1 VIVALAAG
9 ALVLAVAALAVAVTE
24 RRARTRSGAPA
35 PTVLAETVPA
45 ETVPAERVPAAPI
58 VPSLPAVGANG
69 PADDASARAATE
81 RAERAELLVAIGDAL
96 GRAPSVAAVHEVV
109 GRAMAQLVP
118 GRWGE
123 LLVSD
128 EPVGTDAPLRAV
140 ARSGGPAGELAACPV
155 PTVGQCPSARR
166 AQPLVSGSSSEI
178 DACPWLSGRGHG
190 DCSSLCVPLAEDGR
204 VSGVLQILGPVGRPP
219 SGAEVSDVIWL
230 AGRLSAR
237 LEAARDRDHP
247 GPAPE
252 SQHLGPGSES
262 PHPDPASESPHPDP
276 ASESPVS
283 SAAVDLTDAS
293 LGGPPPLDV
302 LTGLP
307 GRATLVRAMDSLR
320 AAGTPFVVVVAD
332 VDGLAAVN
340 ARSGHAA
347 GDAVVAALGSALSQG
362 LGAAAVVARVDGATL
377 AAACPDLTLG
387 RSVEAIEL
395 IRSEVLDLV
404 ADGDTVA
411 FTCSFGITH
420 SSVTDEVDDLL
431 RVARV
436 GLDRAQAMG
445 GDQIVYADRTLADE
459 PPQSPG

>member
-9 ALVLAVAALAVAVTE
+9 ALVLAVTALAVAVTE
-24 RRARTRSGAPA
+24 RRARTSSSSSVAPPA
-35 PTVLAETVPA
+35 GPVPVA
-45 ETVPAERVPAAPI
+45 DPVATPDEGQAMLRV
-58 VPSLPAVGANG
+58 
-69 PADDASARAATE
+69 ATD
-81 RAERAELLVAIGDAL
+81 RAERAERLLAIGDAL
-96 GRAPSVAAVHEVV
+96 GRAVAGTEVHEVV
-109 GRAMAQLVP
+109 GRSMARIAP
-118 GRWGE
+118 GRWSE
-123 LLVSD
+123 LLLADPTEESGAAVR
-128 EPVGTDAPLRAV
+128 PV
-140 ARSGGPAGELAACPV
+140 ARSAGPAGELAGCPV
-155 PTVGQCPSARR
+155 PTIDRCPSARR
-166 AQPLVSGSSSEI
+166 AQPLLAGSSTEV
-178 DACPWLSGRGHG
+178 DACPWLADRPGG
-190 DCSSLCVPLAEDGR
+190 DCSALCVPVAVDAR
-204 VSGVLQILGPVGRPP
+204 VVGVLHVLGPPGRPVP
-219 SGAEVSDVIWL
+219 GDEVSDVIWL
-230 AGRLSAR
+230 AGRLGER
-237 LEAARDRDHP
+237 LAEAAGRDRVGAAPSVDAAP
-247 GPAPE
+247 PADAPFVGGTVGTEAGGP
-252 SQHLGPGSES
+252 
-262 PHPDPASESPHPDP
+262 PAS
-276 ASESPVS
+276 
-283 SAAVDLTDAS
+283 VDLTDAS

-307 GRATLVRAMDSLR
+307 GRATLVRAMESLR

-347 GDAVVAALGSALSQG
+347 GDVVVAALGSAFSRG
-362 LGAAAVVARVDGATL
+362 LGDSAVVARVDGATL

-436 GLDRAQAMG
+436 GLGRAQEMG
-445 GDQIVYADRTLADE
+445 GDQIVYADLTLADE

>member
-1 VIVALAAG
+1 MIVALAAG

-24 RRARTRSGAPA
+24 WRARTRSGAPA
-35 PTVLAETVPA
+35 PPVPA
-45 ETVPAERVPAAPI
+45 ESMPAETAPAAPS
-58 VPSLPAVGANG
+58 VPSVPAVGANG
-69 PADDASARAATE
+69 PADDASARVATE
-81 RAERAELLVAIGDAL
+81 RAERAELLLAIGDAIV
-96 GRAPSVAAVHEVV
+96 RATSVTAVHEVV

-128 EPVGTDAPLRAV
+128 EAVRTDAPLRAV

-178 DACPWLSGRGHG
+178 DACPWLTGRGHG

-230 AGRLSAR
+230 AGRLGAR
-237 LEAARDRDHP
+237 LEAARDREHPDPAPESQDPGPASESQHP

-252 SQHLGPGSES
+252 S
-262 PHPDPASESPHPDP
+262 PHPDPA
-276 ASESPVS
+276 AESPVA

>member
-1 VIVALAAG
+1 VPPSPPSTDAAGSPGDERPPDSYPRPVIVALAAG
-9 ALVLAVAALAVAVTE
+9 ALVLAVAALAVAVIE
-24 RRARTRSGAPA
+24 RRARTRSGGPVPTMLTEPATVAP
-35 PTVLAETVPA
+35 P
-45 ETVPAERVPAAPI
+45 VPAA
-58 VPSLPAVGANG
+58 GTDG
-69 PADDASARAATE
+69 PADAAPVRAATE

-96 GRAPSVAAVHEVV
+96 GRTSSVASVHEVA
-109 GRAMAQLVP
+109 GRAMAQLAP

-123 LLVSD
+123 LIVPE
-128 EPVGTDAPLRAV
+128 EPVRSDAPLRPV

-155 PTVGQCPSARR
+155 PTLGQCPSARR
-166 AQPLVSGSSSEI
+166 AQPLLSGSSSEI
-178 DACPWLSGRGHG
+178 DACPWLAGRSHG

-204 VSGVLQILGPVGRPP
+204 VAGVLQVLGPVGRPP

-230 AGRLSAR
+230 AGHLGAR
-237 LEAARDRDHP
+237 LEAARDRDRP
-247 GPAPE
+247 DPAPA
-252 SQHLGPGSES
+252 SL
-262 PHPDPASESPHPDP
+262 HPDPAP
-276 ASESPVS
+276 ASASSVSPE
-283 SAAVDLTDAS
+283 AVDLTDAS

-307 GRATLVRAMDSLR
+307 GRATLVRAMESLR
-320 AAGTPFVVVVAD
+320 ATGAPFVVVVAD

-347 GDAVVAALGSALSQG
+347 GDTVVAALGSALSKG
-362 LGAAAVVARVDGATL
+362 LGEAAVVARVDGATL

-420 SSVTDEVDDLL
+420 SSVTDEVDELL

-436 GLDRAQAMG
+436 GLDRAQSMG
-445 GDQIVYADRTLADE
+445 GDQIVYADLTLADD
-459 PPQSPG
+459 PPPPPG

>member
-1 VIVALAAG
+1 V
-9 ALVLAVAALAVAVTE
+9 
-24 RRARTRSGAPA
+24 
-35 PTVLAETVPA
+35 
-45 ETVPAERVPAAPI
+45 
-58 VPSLPAVGANG
+58 PAVGANG

-81 RAERAELLVAIGDAL
+81 RAERAELLLAIGDAL
-96 GRAPSVAAVHEVV
+96 GRATSVSAVHEVV

-128 EPVGTDAPLRAV
+128 EAVRTDAPLRAV

-178 DACPWLSGRGHG
+178 DACPWLTGRGHG

-230 AGRLSAR
+230 AGRLGAR
-237 LEAARDRDHP
+237 LEAARDREHPDPAPESQDPGPASESQHP

-252 SQHLGPGSES
+252 SQ
-262 PHPDPASESPHPDP
+262 HPDP